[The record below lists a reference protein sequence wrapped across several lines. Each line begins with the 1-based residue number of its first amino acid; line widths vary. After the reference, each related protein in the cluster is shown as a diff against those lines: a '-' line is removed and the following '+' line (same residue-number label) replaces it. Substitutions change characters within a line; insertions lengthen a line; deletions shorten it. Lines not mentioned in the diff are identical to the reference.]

1 MPSYH
6 SFGEKAEKPMRH
18 QEKNRFFAILTRAK
32 KSKKRKDYLRAK
44 CKVHNF

>member
-18 QEKNRFFAILTRAK
+18 QEKNRFFAILTRTK
-32 KSKKRKDYLRAK
+32 KSKKTQRLFA
-44 CKVHNF
+44 CKMQSA